1 MNMKKHQKRICGL
14 FAIIAG
20 LLMISCSSK
29 NDPLNEVEYLPFQES
44 KDGNWGLISIDGE
57 VLFSDEFKN
66 MPTMAVNGRFMVKNS
81 DGLWEIYTAEKKPE
95 KIGGEYLQAGM
106 FYEDVAPVVE
116 KGKPIQ
122 FIDRDGNVKVTLEKI
137 DGKAVTKCSQFYG
150 YGGLAAV
157 EVGDYWGAVDKDG
170 DVVISPEYIYLHMD
184 NDGRSVALHKKYKDK
199 DWEERVYSVF
209 DRKGKEIGTFKAS
222 KIISVRIVQTS
233 YRTFEHL
240 IGNAVLVA
248 VSKDN
253 KDIEGLLGLDGEWK
267 IKPSSKIDKFHEIRN
282 EYLTFSNSDGHGLTN
297 LDGDI
302 LIRPKFEKL
311 GFLDEKTLCGKKA
324 EKDGWAL
331 YNLEGEKISKDEY
344 NQILTFHDGVEYT
357 IAQIGEGDYVLL
369 NRKGEEK
376 KLNADVY
383 NVVDLGSV
391 PDFVLES
398 DYVDAEDVVNA
409 LNITK
414 DGFLGLTMNMKAYQA
429 INTINNISGLS
440 SSLSIEAKKYA
451 NDRSIWSKIKIR
463 KLQSELETNING
475 LVIRNQRRNG
485 WWTTTN
491 YEWSFERAVPSF
503 NIHFD
508 LENNPQLKGKMH
520 TLYETIKKA
529 VMGIGKVVKS
539 GKNAVVVELGKNIYY
554 YAYWS
559 GGRVALYYG
568 TYEVDSINVDHFDNA
583 SEDDPGISLQPG
595 RTLERIPEI
604 DTDSVEVV
612 DSDEVDVDYD

>member
-1 MNMKKHQKRICGL
+1 MKKHQNSVYGL
-14 FAIIAG
+14 FVIMAG
-20 LLMISCSSK
+20 LLMTSCSSK
-29 NDPLNEVEYLPFQES
+29 NDPLNEVEYFPFQES

-137 DGKAVTKCSQFYG
+137 DGKAVTKCTQF
-150 YGGLAAV
+150 YGGLAAI
-157 EVGDYWGAVDKDG
+157 EVGDFLGAVDLKG
-170 DVVISPEYIYLHMD
+170 NVVIAPEYIYLD
-184 NDGRSVALHKKYKDK
+184 IGNDGRSVALHKKYKDK
-199 DWEERVYSVF
+199 DWEERVYSIF

-222 KIISVRIVQTS
+222 KITSVRIVQTS
-233 YRTFEHL
+233 YRTNEHL
-240 IGNAVLVA
+240 IGDAVLVA
-248 VSKDN
+248 VSKDD
-253 KDIEGLLGLDGEWK
+253 KEIEGLLGFDGEWK
-267 IKPSSKIDKFHEIRN
+267 IKPSNKIDTFHEFRN
-282 EYLTFSNSDGHGLTN
+282 EYLTFSNSDGHGLAN

-311 GFLDEKTLCGKKA
+311 GFLDEKTLCGKKT

-331 YNLEGEKISKDEY
+331 YNLDGEKISKDEY

-376 KLNADVY
+376 KLDADVY
-383 NVVDLGSV
+383 NIEGLGSV

-398 DYVDAEDVVNA
+398 DYVDAEDVVSA

-429 INTINNISGLS
+429 INAINNISGLS

-491 YEWSFERAVPSF
+491 YEWSSERAVPSF

-508 LENNPQLKGKMH
+508 LENNPQLKGKMR
-520 TLYETIKKA
+520 TLYESIKKTVA
-529 VMGIGKVVKS
+529 SFGKVVKS
-539 GKNAVVVELGKNIYY
+539 GKNAVVVELGNNIYY

-559 GGRVALYYG
+559 GGSVALYFGAYDL
-568 TYEVDSINVDHFDNA
+568 DSINVEHFDNA
-583 SEDDPGISLQPG
+583 SEDDQTFTLQPG
-595 RTLERIPEI
+595 RTLERFPEV

-612 DSDEVDVDYD
+612 DSEEVDVDYD